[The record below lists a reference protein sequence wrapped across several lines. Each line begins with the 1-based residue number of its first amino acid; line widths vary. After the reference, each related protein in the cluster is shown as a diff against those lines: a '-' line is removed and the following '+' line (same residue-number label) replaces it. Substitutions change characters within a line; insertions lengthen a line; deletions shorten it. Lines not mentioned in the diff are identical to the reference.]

1 MNNGWRAGALGTS
14 LLSAVLMFGTAAA
27 PAPVA
32 ARAAGP
38 AAPLITEPEKDN
50 RLLSAA
56 DVHMETRAMQNN
68 DAGDAHLCTDWEIWA
83 GNAGSGE
90 RVWFDSCASGTGRV
104 HVHLGDG
111 VFENSFTG
119 RKDLIPD
126 KNYTLRV
133 RHRDASG
140 AWSAYSTRPFKTD
153 VERKPLPGAGDW
165 KIHQPG
171 FVVEEVTGDLALPV
185 NIAMVPNFSG
195 DLTKPLFYV
204 TELYGRVRVVTGD
217 FKKHTYADD
226 LLDFD
231 PSAQFPGTGEMGVTG
246 IVIEPKTGDL
256 FVSMLYK
263 DDGDL
268 LPKIVRFHS
277 EDGGLTAAT
286 KTTIFKAPGEE
297 QSTSHQISN
306 LTIGPDGKL
315 YVHMGD
321 GFIADTAEDM
331 DSFRG
336 KVLRM
341 NLDGTAPSDNPFYKG
356 TGKFQAKDY
365 IWAYGL
371 RNPFGGAWR
380 QADGQHYSVENGP
393 SVNDRFARIT
403 KGGRYHWTGGAS
415 GLTKNALYNWKE
427 TQGPVGITFTEPSVY
442 HAAGFPQEKYN
453 NAFVSLSGP
462 TYASGPQRRGKKIVE
477 FSFNEDGSVD
487 DPKTLIEYTGS
498 GKTSVGGMAPGPDG
512 LYFTTLYTKIG
523 DATDSGAKI
532 LRVRYVRKDTGSP
545 VTLYSDSGFKGDP
558 KGLGTGIF
566 DATAFGKVKDNTAS
580 SLRVAG
586 GYRVVACDSPATA
599 PDLGSCRYFGPGEH
613 GSLGDF
619 NDKLSSLAVFGGP
632 VEGKGVLGYGE
643 TGLKGTAQ
651 PLGAGM
657 HESVAGELTGGE
669 NTSIS
674 SLKVGAGYRLIA
686 CDKDRSAA
694 GGALGVCRILGSG
707 EHATVGALNDK
718 ISLIGVVGPPL
729 TVFSEAKAKGKSQS
743 FETGVYEGTRG
754 ELAEVGDNA
763 ITSLRLEPGYRAVAC
778 AGDGSTGTGV
788 ATLGRCRSFPPGEHT
803 LTGTDLDENIS
814 LLLVSGEPVKGAN
827 ATAYADQ
834 AFKGGKSGLGL
845 GIFEASRGDLDGAG
859 NDNISSLQV
868 APGHRAVACEHGT
881 KPVVLDV
888 GICRYYKAGDVTFV
902 GADVNDKFSLI
913 AVDKVGGAPAKR

>member
-38 AAPLITEPEKDN
+38 AAPVITEPEKDN

-68 DAGDAHLCTDWEIWA
+68 DAGDTHLCTDWEIWA

-119 RKDLIPD
+119 RKDLIAD
-126 KNYTLRV
+126 KPYTLRV
-133 RHRDASG
+133 RHRDANG
-140 AWSAYSTRPFKTD
+140 VWSPYSTRPFKTD
-153 VERKPLPGAGDW
+153 IERKPLPGAGDW

-185 NIAMVPNFSG
+185 NIAMVPDWQG
-195 DLTKPLFYV
+195 DPSKPLFYV
-204 TELYGRVRVVTGD
+204 TELYGRIRVVTGD

-246 IVIEPKTGDL
+246 IVVEPKTGDL

-306 LTIGPDGKL
+306 LSLGPDGKL

-365 IWAYGL
+365 IYAYGL

-393 SVNDRFARIT
+393 SVNDRLARIT
-403 KGGRYHWTGGAS
+403 KGALPLDRRRERPDQERPLQLEGDAGPGQHRVHREERLPRGRLPAGEVRQRLRHPERPDLRQRPAAAGQEDRRVPVQRRRFG
-415 GLTKNALYNWKE
+415 
-427 TQGPVGITFTEPSVY
+427 QGPEDPDRV
-442 HAAGFPQEKYN
+442 HRQRQD
-453 NAFVSLSGP
+453 
-462 TYASGPQRRGKKIVE
+462 QRRR
-477 FSFNEDGSVD
+477 
-487 DPKTLIEYTGS
+487 PR
-498 GKTSVGGMAPGPDG
+498 PGTRRALLHHAVHQERRRHRLG
-512 LYFTTLYTKIG
+512 REGAARALRAQGHRLTG
-523 DATDSGAKI
+523 DAVLRQRLQGRLEGPGHRD
-532 LRVRYVRKDTGSP
+532 LRHRRVRQGQGQHHQLP
-545 VTLYSDSGFKGDP
+545 AGG
-558 KGLGTGIF
+558 
-566 DATAFGKVKDNTAS
+566 
-580 SLRVAG
+580 G
-586 GYRVVACDSPATA
+586 GYRAVACDGPATA
-599 PDLGSCRYFGPGEH
+599 PDLGGCRYFGPGEH
-613 GSLGDF
+613 GALGDF
-619 NDKLSSLAVFGGP
+619 NDKISSLAVFGGP

-643 TGLKGTAQ
+643 TGLKGAAQ

-657 HESVAGELTGGE
+657 HESVAGELSGGE
-669 NTSIS
+669 STSIS

-686 CDKDRSAA
+686 CDKDRSA
-694 GGALGVCRILGSG
+694 GADLGVCRILGSG
-707 EHATVGALNDK
+707 DHATVGALNDK

-754 ELAEVGDNA
+754 ELAEVGNDA

-778 AGDGSTGTGV
+778 AGDGSTGTGL

-803 LTGTDLDENIS
+803 LTGTDLDDAIS
-814 LLLVSGEPVKGAN
+814 LLLVSGTPVQGAN
-827 ATAYADQ
+827 VTVYSDQ
-834 AFKGGKSGLGL
+834 AFEGGESALGL
-845 GIFEASRGDLDGAG
+845 GIFEASRDELGEAG
-859 NDNISSLQV
+859 NDDISSLKV

-913 AVDKVGGAPAKR
+913 AVDKVGAAPAKR